1 MKFNKFLLIISTLFV
16 LTNLV
21 AEEEVEA
28 FNPNLPAQI
37 SEANAEFV
45 YKFLLAEIALQRN
58 DPNAAGHLYLDLAKL
73 TKNSLLAQNAAQLG
87 SMVRNGRLALD
98 AADVWSKLD
107 PKSADAQKVLAEMY
121 IASGNLAKARPI
133 VKKIL
138 ESEESKGDG
147 FLYLN
152 NILSRVENK
161 TNALKFIVDIAKP
174 YPNMVEAHFAVAHTA
189 HMAGNETIRDREL
202 KIVDSLDPK
211 WETSILFKG
220 AILFQQD
227 PNQAIDEYKKF
238 INKNPK
244 SNSVRLELA
253 KALVQTEKYAEAK
266 QHFEQLVNSPLA
278 SSDLSLTVALLA
290 LESGDDLVAEKYLKQ
305 ALERKHPNPDQIYMY
320 LARIYAQREDLANVL
335 NWVEKISAGPMFVD
349 SRIFAAQSIRAKNG
363 VSDAINYLDQFK
375 SLDRQEKLKFLQLKT
390 SFLYND
396 NQYQQAINLM
406 LSEEEK
412 YNDSA
417 EFYFDFGL
425 LYEKN
430 KDFES
435 MEKHLKKAISLKP
448 DYAIAYNALGYSYAD
463 RNIKLDDAKKYIEI
477 ALSIDSQNH
486 YILDSMG
493 WVHFRLGNYD
503 IAYEF
508 ITKAYTIQEDPEIAA
523 HLGEVLWKQ
532 GKENEAISIWQSSL
546 EKFPEN
552 LILIETK
559 NRLFHY
565 IFIFDNSI

>member
-1 MKFNKFLLIISTLFV
+1 MKFNKLILIISSFLVF
-16 LTNLV
+16 TNLI
-21 AEEEVEA
+21 AEEEVET

-161 TNALKFIVDIAKP
+161 TNALRFIVDIAKP
-174 YPNMVEAHFAVAHTA
+174 YPNMFEDHFAVAHTA
-189 HMAGNETIRDREL
+189 HMAGNDSIRDREL

-349 SRIFAAQSIRAKNG
+349 SRIFAAQSIRTKNG

-477 ALSIDSQNH
+477 ALSIDPQNH

-493 WVHFRLGNYD
+493 WVHFRLGNDD

-532 GKENEAISIWQSSL
+532 GKQNEAISIWQSSL

-559 NRLFHY
+559 NRLFQ
-565 IFIFDNSI
+565 

>member
-1 MKFNKFLLIISTLFV
+1 MKFNKLILIISSFLVF
-16 LTNLV
+16 TNLI
-21 AEEEVEA
+21 AEEEVET

-161 TNALKFIVDIAKP
+161 TNALRFIVDIAKP

-477 ALSIDSQNH
+477 ALSIDPQNH

-493 WVHFRLGNYD
+493 WVYFRLGNYD

-532 GKENEAISIWQSSL
+532 GKQNEAISIWQSSL

-559 NRLFHY
+559 NRLFQ
-565 IFIFDNSI
+565 

>member
-1 MKFNKFLLIISTLFV
+1 MKFNKLILIISSLLVF
-16 LTNLV
+16 TNLT
-21 AEEEVEA
+21 AEEEVET
-28 FNPNLPAQI
+28 FNPNSPAQI

-161 TNALKFIVDIAKP
+161 TNALRFIVDIAKP

-477 ALSIDSQNH
+477 ALSIDPQNH

-493 WVHFRLGNYD
+493 WVYFRLGNYD

-532 GKENEAISIWQSSL
+532 GKQNEAISIWQSSL

-559 NRLFHY
+559 NRLFQ
-565 IFIFDNSI
+565 

>member
-1 MKFNKFLLIISTLFV
+1 MKFNKLILIISSFLVF
-16 LTNLV
+16 TNLI
-21 AEEEVEA
+21 AEEEVET

-161 TNALKFIVDIAKP
+161 TNALRFIVDIAKP

-320 LARIYAQREDLANVL
+320 LARIYAHREDLANVL

-477 ALSIDSQNH
+477 ALSIDPQNH

-493 WVHFRLGNYD
+493 WVYFRLGNYD

-532 GKENEAISIWQSSL
+532 GKQNEAISIWQSSL

-559 NRLFHY
+559 NRLFQ
-565 IFIFDNSI
+565 

>member
-1 MKFNKFLLIISTLFV
+1 MKFNKLILIISSFLVF
-16 LTNLV
+16 TNLI
-21 AEEEVEA
+21 AEEEVET

-161 TNALKFIVDIAKP
+161 TNALRFIVDIAKP

-477 ALSIDSQNH
+477 ALSIDPQNH

-493 WVHFRLGNYD
+493 WVYFRLGNYD

-508 ITKAYTIQEDPEIAA
+508 ITKAYAIQEDPEIAA

-532 GKENEAISIWQSSL
+532 GKQNEAISIWQSSL

-559 NRLFHY
+559 NRLFQ
-565 IFIFDNSI
+565 

>member
-1 MKFNKFLLIISTLFV
+1 MKFNKLILIISSFLVF
-16 LTNLV
+16 TNLI
-21 AEEEVEA
+21 AEEEVET

-161 TNALKFIVDIAKP
+161 TNALRFIVDIAKP

-305 ALERKHPNPDQIYMY
+305 ALERKHPSPDQIYMY

-477 ALSIDSQNH
+477 ALSIDPQNH

-493 WVHFRLGNYD
+493 WVYFRLGNYD
-503 IAYEF
+503 VAYEF

-532 GKENEAISIWQSSL
+532 GKQNEAISIWQSSL

-559 NRLFHY
+559 NRLFQ
-565 IFIFDNSI
+565 

>member
-1 MKFNKFLLIISTLFV
+1 MKFNKFLLIISSFFV

-21 AEEEVEA
+21 AEEEAET

-73 TKNSLLAQNAAQLG
+73 TKNSFLAQNAAQLG

-107 PKSADAQKVLAEMY
+107 PTSADAQKVLAEMY

-152 NILSRVENK
+152 DILSRVENK
-161 TNALKFIVDIAKP
+161 TNALRFIIDIAKP

-189 HMAGNETIRDREL
+189 HMAGNDTIRDREL
-202 KIVDSLDPK
+202 KIVDALDPK

-238 INKNPK
+238 IKTNPK
-244 SNSVRLELA
+244 SNAVRLELA
-253 KALVQTEKYAEAK
+253 KALVQTEKYTEAK
-266 QHFEQLVNSPLA
+266 QHFEKLVNSPLA

-290 LESGDDLVAEKYLKQ
+290 LESGDDLVAEKYLNQ
-305 ALERKHPNPDQIYMY
+305 ALERKYPNPDQIYMY

-363 VSDAINYLDQFK
+363 VSDAIKYLEQFK

-532 GKENEAISIWQSSL
+532 GKQNEAISIWQSSL

-559 NRLFHY
+559 NRLFQ
-565 IFIFDNSI
+565 

>member
-1 MKFNKFLLIISTLFV
+1 MKFNKLILIISSFLVF
-16 LTNLV
+16 TNLI
-21 AEEEVEA
+21 AEEEVET

-161 TNALKFIVDIAKP
+161 TNALRFIVDIAKP

-363 VSDAINYLDQFK
+363 ISDAINYLDQFK

-477 ALSIDSQNH
+477 ALSIDPQNH

-493 WVHFRLGNYD
+493 WVYFRLGNYD

-532 GKENEAISIWQSSL
+532 GKQNEAISIWQSSL

-559 NRLFHY
+559 NRLFQ
-565 IFIFDNSI
+565 

>member
-73 TKNSLLAQNAAQLG
+73 TKNSFLAQNAAQLG

-107 PKSADAQKVLAEMY
+107 PTSADAQKVLAEMY

-161 TNALKFIVDIAKP
+161 TNALRFIIDIAKP

-189 HMAGNETIRDREL
+189 HMAGNDTIRDREL

-238 INKNPK
+238 IKTNPK

-253 KALVQTEKYAEAK
+253 KALVQTEKYTEAK
-266 QHFEQLVNSPLA
+266 QHFEKLVNSPLA

-290 LESGDDLVAEKYLKQ
+290 LESGDDLVAEKYLNQ
-305 ALERKHPNPDQIYMY
+305 ALERKYPNPDQIYMY

-363 VSDAINYLDQFK
+363 VSDAIKYLEQFK

-532 GKENEAISIWQSSL
+532 GKQNEAISIWQSSL

-559 NRLFHY
+559 NRLFQ
-565 IFIFDNSI
+565 

>member
-1 MKFNKFLLIISTLFV
+1 MKFNKLILIISSLLVF
-16 LTNLV
+16 TNLT
-21 AEEEVEA
+21 AEEEVET

-161 TNALKFIVDIAKP
+161 TNALRFIVDIAKP

-253 KALVQTEKYAEAK
+253 KALVQTEKYTEAK

-305 ALERKHPNPDQIYMY
+305 ALERKHPSPDQIYMY
-320 LARIYAQREDLANVL
+320 LARIYAQSEDLASVL

-363 VSDAINYLDQFK
+363 ISDAIKYLDQFK

-477 ALSIDSQNH
+477 ALSIDPQNH

-493 WVHFRLGNYD
+493 WVYFRIGNYD

-532 GKENEAISIWQSSL
+532 GKQNEAISIWQSSL

-559 NRLFHY
+559 NRLFQ
-565 IFIFDNSI
+565 

>member
-1 MKFNKFLLIISTLFV
+1 MKFNKLILIISSFLVF
-16 LTNLV
+16 TNLI
-21 AEEEVEA
+21 AEEEVET

-161 TNALKFIVDIAKP
+161 TNALRFIVDIAKP

-305 ALERKHPNPDQIYMY
+305 ALERKHPSPDQIYMY

-363 VSDAINYLDQFK
+363 ISDAINYLDQFK

-477 ALSIDSQNH
+477 ALSIDPQNH

-493 WVHFRLGNYD
+493 WVYFRLGNYD

-532 GKENEAISIWQSSL
+532 GKQNEAISIWQSSL

-559 NRLFHY
+559 NRLFQ
-565 IFIFDNSI
+565 

>member
-1 MKFNKFLLIISTLFV
+1 MKFNKLILIISSFLVF
-16 LTNLV
+16 TNLI
-21 AEEEVEA
+21 AEEEVET

-161 TNALKFIVDIAKP
+161 TNALRFIVDIAKP

-290 LESGDDLVAEKYLKQ
+290 LESSDDLVAEKYLKQ

-477 ALSIDSQNH
+477 ALSIDPQNH

-493 WVHFRLGNYD
+493 WVYFRLGNYD

-532 GKENEAISIWQSSL
+532 GKQNEAISIWQSSL

-559 NRLFHY
+559 NRLFQ
-565 IFIFDNSI
+565 

>member
-1 MKFNKFLLIISTLFV
+1 MKFNKLILIISSFLVF
-16 LTNLV
+16 TNLI
-21 AEEEVEA
+21 AEEEVET

-161 TNALKFIVDIAKP
+161 TNALRFIVDIAKP

-406 LSEEEK
+406 LLEEEK

-477 ALSIDSQNH
+477 ALSIDPQNH

-493 WVHFRLGNYD
+493 WVYFRLGNYD

-532 GKENEAISIWQSSL
+532 GKQNEAISIWQSSL

-559 NRLFHY
+559 NRLFQ
-565 IFIFDNSI
+565 

>member
-21 AEEEVEA
+21 AEEEVES

-73 TKNSLLAQNAAQLG
+73 TKNSFLAQNAAQLG

-107 PKSADAQKVLAEMY
+107 PTSADAQKVLAEMY

-161 TNALKFIVDIAKP
+161 TNALRFIIDIAKP

-189 HMAGNETIRDREL
+189 HMAGNDTIRDREL

-253 KALVQTEKYAEAK
+253 KALVQTEKYSEAK
-266 QHFEQLVNSPLA
+266 QHFEKLVNSPLA

-290 LESGDDLVAEKYLKQ
+290 LESGDDLVAEKYLNQ
-305 ALERKHPNPDQIYMY
+305 ALERKYPNPDQIYMY

-363 VSDAINYLDQFK
+363 VSDAIKYLEQFK

-532 GKENEAISIWQSSL
+532 GKQNEAISIWQSSL

-559 NRLFHY
+559 NRLFQ
-565 IFIFDNSI
+565 

>member
-1 MKFNKFLLIISTLFV
+1 MKFNKFLLIISSFFV

-21 AEEEVEA
+21 AEEEAET

-45 YKFLLAEIALQRN
+45 YKYLLAEIALQRN

-73 TKNSLLAQNAAQLG
+73 TKNSFLAQNAAQLG

-107 PKSADAQKVLAEMY
+107 PTSADAQKVLAEMY

-138 ESEESKGDG
+138 ESDESKGDG

-152 NILSRVENK
+152 NILSQVENK
-161 TNALKFIVDIAKP
+161 TNALRFIIDIAKP

-189 HMAGNETIRDREL
+189 HMAGNDTIRDREL
-202 KIVDSLDPK
+202 KIVDALDPK

-238 INKNPK
+238 IKTNPK
-244 SNSVRLELA
+244 SNAVRLELA
-253 KALVQTEKYAEAK
+253 KALVQTEQYTEAK
-266 QHFEQLVNSPLA
+266 QHFEKLVNSPLA

-290 LESGDDLVAEKYLKQ
+290 LESGDDLVAEKYLNQ
-305 ALERKHPNPDQIYMY
+305 ALERKYPNPDQIYMY

-363 VSDAINYLDQFK
+363 VSDAIKYLEQFK

-532 GKENEAISIWQSSL
+532 GKQNEAISIWQSSL

-559 NRLFHY
+559 NRLFQ
-565 IFIFDNSI
+565 

>member
-1 MKFNKFLLIISTLFV
+1 MKFNKFLLIISTLSV

-73 TKNSLLAQNAAQLG
+73 TKNSFLAQNAAQLG

-161 TNALKFIVDIAKP
+161 TNALRFIIDIAKP

-189 HMAGNETIRDREL
+189 HMAGNDTIRDREL

-238 INKNPK
+238 IKTNSK
-244 SNSVRLELA
+244 SNAVRLELA
-253 KALVQTEKYAEAK
+253 KALVQTEKYTEAK
-266 QHFEQLVNSPLA
+266 QHFEKLVNSPLA

-290 LESGDDLVAEKYLKQ
+290 LESGDDLVAEKYLNQ
-305 ALERKHPNPDQIYMY
+305 ALERKYPNPDQIYMY

-335 NWVEKISAGPMFVD
+335 NWIEKISAGPMFVD

-363 VSDAINYLDQFK
+363 VSDAIKYLEQFK

-532 GKENEAISIWQSSL
+532 GKQNEAISIWQSSL

-559 NRLFHY
+559 NRLFQ
-565 IFIFDNSI
+565 

>member
-1 MKFNKFLLIISTLFV
+1 MKFNKLILIISSFLVF
-16 LTNLV
+16 TNLI
-21 AEEEVEA
+21 AEEEVET

-161 TNALKFIVDIAKP
+161 TNALRFIVDIAKP

-363 VSDAINYLDQFK
+363 ISDAIKYLDQFK

-477 ALSIDSQNH
+477 ALSIDPQNH

-493 WVHFRLGNYD
+493 WVYFRLGNYD

-532 GKENEAISIWQSSL
+532 GKQNEAISIWQSSL

-559 NRLFHY
+559 NRLFQ
-565 IFIFDNSI
+565 

>member
-21 AEEEVEA
+21 AEEEAET

-73 TKNSLLAQNAAQLG
+73 TKNSFLAQNAAQLG

-107 PKSADAQKVLAEMY
+107 PTSADAQKVLAEMY

-161 TNALKFIVDIAKP
+161 TNALRFIIDIAKP

-189 HMAGNETIRDREL
+189 HMAGNDTIRDREL

-238 INKNPK
+238 IKTNPK

-253 KALVQTEKYAEAK
+253 KALVQTEKYSEAK
-266 QHFEQLVNSPLA
+266 QHFEKLVNSPLA

-290 LESGDDLVAEKYLKQ
+290 LESGDDLVAEKYLNQ
-305 ALERKHPNPDQIYMY
+305 ALERKYPNPDQIYMY

-335 NWVEKISAGPMFVD
+335 NWIEKISAGPMFVD

-363 VSDAINYLDQFK
+363 VSDAIKYLEQFK

-532 GKENEAISIWQSSL
+532 GKQNEAISIWQSSL

-559 NRLFHY
+559 NRLFQ
-565 IFIFDNSI
+565 

>member
-1 MKFNKFLLIISTLFV
+1 MKFNKLILIISSFLVF
-16 LTNLV
+16 TNLI
-21 AEEEVEA
+21 AEEEVET

-161 TNALKFIVDIAKP
+161 TNALRFIVDIAKP

-305 ALERKHPNPDQIYMY
+305 ALERKHPSPDQIYMY

-396 NQYQQAINLM
+396 NQYQKAINLM

-477 ALSIDSQNH
+477 ALSIDPQNH

-493 WVHFRLGNYD
+493 WVYFRLGNYD

-532 GKENEAISIWQSSL
+532 GKQNEAISIWQSSL

-559 NRLFHY
+559 NRLFQ
-565 IFIFDNSI
+565 

>member
-21 AEEEVEA
+21 AEEEVES

-73 TKNSLLAQNAAQLG
+73 TKNSFLAQNAAQLG

-107 PKSADAQKVLAEMY
+107 PTSADAQKVLAEMY

-138 ESEESKGDG
+138 ESEESKGNG

-161 TNALKFIVDIAKP
+161 TNALRFIIDIAKP

-189 HMAGNETIRDREL
+189 HMAGNDTIRDREL

-238 INKNPK
+238 IKINPK
-244 SNSVRLELA
+244 SNAVRLELA
-253 KALVQTEKYAEAK
+253 KALVQTEKYSEAK
-266 QHFEQLVNSPLA
+266 QHFEKLVNSPLA

-290 LESGDDLVAEKYLKQ
+290 LESGDDLVAEKYLNQ
-305 ALERKHPNPDQIYMY
+305 ALERKYPNPDQIYMY

-335 NWVEKISAGPMFVD
+335 NWIEKISAGPMFVD

-363 VSDAINYLDQFK
+363 VSDAIKYLEQFK

-532 GKENEAISIWQSSL
+532 GKQNEAISIWQSSL

-559 NRLFHY
+559 NRLFQ
-565 IFIFDNSI
+565 

>member
-1 MKFNKFLLIISTLFV
+1 MKFNKFLLIISSFFV

-73 TKNSLLAQNAAQLG
+73 TKNSFLAQNAAQLG

-107 PKSADAQKVLAEMY
+107 PTSADAQKVLAEMY
-121 IASGNLAKARPI
+121 ITSGNLAKARPI

-161 TNALKFIVDIAKP
+161 TNALRFIIDIAKP

-189 HMAGNETIRDREL
+189 HMAGNDTIRDREL

-238 INKNPK
+238 IKTNPK

-253 KALVQTEKYAEAK
+253 KALVQTEKYSEAK
-266 QHFEQLVNSPLA
+266 QHFEKLVNSPLA

-290 LESGDDLVAEKYLKQ
+290 LESGDDLVAEKYLNQ
-305 ALERKHPNPDQIYMY
+305 ALERKYPNPDQIYMY

-363 VSDAINYLDQFK
+363 VSDAIKYLEQFK

-463 RNIKLDDAKKYIEI
+463 RNIKLDDAKKIYRDCPI
-477 ALSIDSQNH
+477 N
-486 YILDSMG
+486 
-493 WVHFRLGNYD
+493 
-503 IAYEF
+503 
-508 ITKAYTIQEDPEIAA
+508 
-523 HLGEVLWKQ
+523 
-532 GKENEAISIWQSSL
+532 
-546 EKFPEN
+546 
-552 LILIETK
+552 
-559 NRLFHY
+559 
-565 IFIFDNSI
+565 

>member
-1 MKFNKFLLIISTLFV
+1 MKFNKLILIISSFLVF
-16 LTNLV
+16 TNLI
-21 AEEEVEA
+21 AEEEVET

-73 TKNSLLAQNAAQLG
+73 TKNSFLAQNAAQLG

-161 TNALKFIVDIAKP
+161 TNALRFIVDIAKP

-305 ALERKHPNPDQIYMY
+305 ALERKYPNPDQIYMY

-477 ALSIDSQNH
+477 ALSIDPQNH

-508 ITKAYTIQEDPEIAA
+508 ITKAYMIQEDPEIAA

-532 GKENEAISIWQSSL
+532 GKQNEAISIWQSSL

-559 NRLFHY
+559 NRLFQ
-565 IFIFDNSI
+565 

>member
-1 MKFNKFLLIISTLFV
+1 MKFNKFLLIISSFFV

-21 AEEEVEA
+21 AEEEAET

-45 YKFLLAEIALQRN
+45 YKYLLAEIALQRN

-73 TKNSLLAQNAAQLG
+73 TKNSFLAQNAAQLG

-107 PKSADAQKVLAEMY
+107 PTSADAQKVLAEMY

-138 ESEESKGDG
+138 ESDESKGDG

-152 NILSRVENK
+152 NILSQVENK
-161 TNALKFIVDIAKP
+161 TNALRFIIDIAKP

-189 HMAGNETIRDREL
+189 HMAGNDTIRDREL
-202 KIVDSLDPK
+202 KIVDALDPK

-238 INKNPK
+238 IKTNPK
-244 SNSVRLELA
+244 SNAVRLELA
-253 KALVQTEKYAEAK
+253 KALVQTEKYTEAK
-266 QHFEQLVNSPLA
+266 QHFEKLVNSPLA

-290 LESGDDLVAEKYLKQ
+290 LESGDDLVAEKYLNQ
-305 ALERKHPNPDQIYMY
+305 ALERKYPNPDQIYMY

-363 VSDAINYLDQFK
+363 VSDAIKYLEQFK

-532 GKENEAISIWQSSL
+532 GKQNEAISIWQSSL

-559 NRLFHY
+559 NRLFQ
-565 IFIFDNSI
+565 

>member
-1 MKFNKFLLIISTLFV
+1 MKFNKLILIISSFLVF
-16 LTNLV
+16 TNLI
-21 AEEEVEA
+21 AEEEVET

-161 TNALKFIVDIAKP
+161 TNALRFIVDIAKP

-349 SRIFAAQSIRAKNG
+349 SRIFAAQSIHAKNG
-363 VSDAINYLDQFK
+363 ISDAIKYLDQFK

-406 LSEEEK
+406 LLEEEK

-477 ALSIDSQNH
+477 ALSIDPQNH

-493 WVHFRLGNYD
+493 WVYFRLGNYD

-532 GKENEAISIWQSSL
+532 GKQNEAISIWQSSL

-559 NRLFHY
+559 NRLFQ
-565 IFIFDNSI
+565 

>member
-1 MKFNKFLLIISTLFV
+1 MKFNKSILIISTFFIFTSLS
-16 LTNLV
+16 
-21 AEEEVEA
+21 AEEEVET
-28 FNPNLPAQI
+28 FNTNLPAQI

-73 TKNSLLAQNAAQLG
+73 TKNSFLAQNAAQLG

-98 AADVWSKLD
+98 AANIWSKLD
-107 PKSADAQKVLAEMY
+107 PKSADAQKILAEMY

-138 ESEESKGDG
+138 ESEELKGDG

-161 TNALKFIVDIAKP
+161 INALRFIIDIAKP

-189 HMAGNETIRDREL
+189 HMAGDDTIRDREL
-202 KIVDSLDPK
+202 KIINSLDPK

-227 PNQAIDEYKKF
+227 PNSAIDEYKKY
-238 INKNPK
+238 IKKNPK
-244 SNSVRLELA
+244 ANAVRLELA

-266 QHFEQLVNSPLA
+266 QHFEKLVNSPLA

-290 LESGDDLVAEKYLKQ
+290 LESGDDLVAEKYLNQ
-305 ALERKHPNPDQIYMY
+305 ALERKYPNPDQIYMY
-320 LARIYAQREDLANVL
+320 LARIFAQREDLTNAL
-335 NWVEKISAGPMFVD
+335 HWVEKISAGPMFVD
-349 SRIFAAQSIRAKNG
+349 SRIFAAQSIHAKSG
-363 VSDAINYLDQFK
+363 VSDAIQYLDQFK
-375 SLDRQEKLKFLQLKT
+375 FLGRQEKLKFLQLKT

-406 LSEEEK
+406 LTEEDK

-430 KDFES
+430 KDFET
-435 MEKHLKKAISLKP
+435 MEKHLKKAIALKP

-477 ALSIDSQNH
+477 ALSIDPQNH

-508 ITKAYTIQEDPEIAA
+508 ITKAYAVQEDPEIAA

-532 GKENEAISIWQSSL
+532 GKQNEAILIWQSSL

-552 LILIETK
+552 LIIIETK
-559 NRLFHY
+559 NRLFQ
-565 IFIFDNSI
+565 

>member
-1 MKFNKFLLIISTLFV
+1 MKFNKLILIISSFLVF
-16 LTNLV
+16 TNLI
-21 AEEEVEA
+21 AEEEVET

-161 TNALKFIVDIAKP
+161 TNALRFIIDIAKP

-189 HMAGNETIRDREL
+189 HMAGNDSIRDREL
-202 KIVDSLDPK
+202 KIIDSLDPK

-406 LSEEEK
+406 LTEEDK

-477 ALSIDSQNH
+477 ALSIDPQNH

-493 WVHFRLGNYD
+493 WVYFRLGNYD

-532 GKENEAISIWQSSL
+532 GKQNEAISIWQSSL

-559 NRLFHY
+559 NRLFQ
-565 IFIFDNSI
+565 

>member
-1 MKFNKFLLIISTLFV
+1 MKFNKLILIISSFLVF
-16 LTNLV
+16 TNLI
-21 AEEEVEA
+21 AEEEVET

-161 TNALKFIVDIAKP
+161 TNALRFIVDIAKP

-202 KIVDSLDPK
+202 KIVDTLDPK

-477 ALSIDSQNH
+477 ALSIDPQNH

-493 WVHFRLGNYD
+493 WVYFRLGNYD

-532 GKENEAISIWQSSL
+532 GKQNEAISIWQSSL

-552 LILIETK
+552 SILIETK
-559 NRLFHY
+559 NRLFQ
-565 IFIFDNSI
+565 

>member
-1 MKFNKFLLIISTLFV
+1 MKFNKLILIISSFFV
-16 LTNLV
+16 FTNLT
-21 AEEEVEA
+21 AEEEVET

-161 TNALKFIVDIAKP
+161 TNALRFIVDIAKP

-477 ALSIDSQNH
+477 ALSIDPQNH

-493 WVHFRLGNYD
+493 WVYFRLGNYD

-532 GKENEAISIWQSSL
+532 GKQNEAISIWQSSL

-559 NRLFHY
+559 NRLFQ
-565 IFIFDNSI
+565 

>member
-1 MKFNKFLLIISTLFV
+1 MKFNKLILIISSFLVF
-16 LTNLV
+16 TNLI
-21 AEEEVEA
+21 AEEEVET

-161 TNALKFIVDIAKP
+161 TNALRFIVDIAKP

-477 ALSIDSQNH
+477 ALSIDPQNH

-508 ITKAYTIQEDPEIAA
+508 ITKAYAIQEDPEIAA

-532 GKENEAISIWQSSL
+532 GKQNEAISIWQSSL

-559 NRLFHY
+559 NRLFQ
-565 IFIFDNSI
+565 

>member
-1 MKFNKFLLIISTLFV
+1 MKFNKLILIISSFLVF
-16 LTNLV
+16 TNLI
-21 AEEEVEA
+21 AEEEVET

-161 TNALKFIVDIAKP
+161 TNALRFIVDIAKP

-320 LARIYAQREDLANVL
+320 LARIYAQREDLASVL
-335 NWVEKISAGPMFVD
+335 NWVEKISAGPMFID
-349 SRIFAAQSIRAKNG
+349 SRIFAAQSIHAKNG
-363 VSDAINYLDQFK
+363 ISDAINYLDQFK

-477 ALSIDSQNH
+477 ALSIDPQNH

-493 WVHFRLGNYD
+493 WVYFRLGNYD

-532 GKENEAISIWQSSL
+532 GKQNEAISIWQSSL

-559 NRLFHY
+559 NRLFQ
-565 IFIFDNSI
+565 